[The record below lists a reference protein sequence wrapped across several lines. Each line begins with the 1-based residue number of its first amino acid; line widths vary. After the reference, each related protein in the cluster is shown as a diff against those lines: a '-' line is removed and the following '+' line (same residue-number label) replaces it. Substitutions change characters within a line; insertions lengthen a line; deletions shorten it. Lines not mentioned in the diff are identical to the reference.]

1 MIFRP
6 QIQEA
11 AARVWVTY
19 YENERK
25 CTYSNT
31 ERLQNQLQSKLQKVG
46 HGVTG
51 VLRLASRASRQKKDV
66 VVKASPASLQ
76 VCCLNSECL
85 FTQLNSNF
93 IDYLQ
98 HTI

>member
-76 VCCLNSECL
+76 VYVVQIVNAFLHN
-85 FTQLNSNF
+85 
-93 IDYLQ
+93 
-98 HTI
+98 